1 MVRTLKELAIPIPM
15 APAID
20 LKKQHH
26 ESLESEVEQWLKA
39 GNTITNLKGFEARL
53 HGPESI
59 RRLQIKHLPLK
70 EQILKL
76 RRYGGI
82 NYAQMGKL
90 IGSTHQG
97 ITKVM
102 NGADRAP
109 DEDFLLRLRDA
120 ALKLCGLT
128 MSMVD

>member
-1 MVRTLKELAIPIPM
+1 MKELAIPMPM
-15 APAID
+15 TPAID
-20 LKKQHH
+20 LKKQLH
-26 ESLESEVEQWLKA
+26 ESLDSEVEQWLKA
-39 GNTITNLKGFEARL
+39 GNRITDLKGFEARL

-76 RRYGGI
+76 RRHGGI
-82 NYAQMGKL
+82 NYAQIGKL
-90 IGSTHQG
+90 MGSTHQG

-102 NGADRAP
+102 NGGDRPP
-109 DEDFLLRLRDA
+109 DENFLIRVRDA